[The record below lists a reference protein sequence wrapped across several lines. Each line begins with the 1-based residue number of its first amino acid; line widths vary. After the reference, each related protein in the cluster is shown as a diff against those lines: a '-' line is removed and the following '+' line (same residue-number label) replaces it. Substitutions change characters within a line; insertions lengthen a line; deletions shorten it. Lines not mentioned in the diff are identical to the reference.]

1 MARSCCKTMV
11 AARSQLREAST
22 AACMVAMAVTSADE
36 VGRRGGG
43 GGRGSGPRGGGTG
56 GDARRGYTLPLQLVL
71 RSGGVV
77 REGPEAGN
85 VGGPT
90 NSEFAAR
97 PTGMLVGS
105 GARTWAGCQTGSS
118 ARGQGRDGDCALA
131 DGGVRARGRRK
142 EASSSGEEEVGRGAA
157 GGGVRGQARIC
168 ASVGRDSRLRGKDG
182 RACAC
187 VGAGVREGGAKG
199 VHGRHRRGDKDPA
212 VVRGDEGDGW
222 GNVDES
228 IPASRVVWMGASESA
243 TQSVMAGRVRVIVLN
258 DIASDC

>member
-1 MARSCCKTMV
+1 MS
-11 AARSQLREAST
+11 AARRTL
-22 AACMVAMAVTSADE
+22 
-36 VGRRGGG
+36 
-43 GGRGSGPRGGGTG
+43 GRGS
-56 GDARRGYTLPLQLVL
+56 
-71 RSGGVV
+71 
-77 REGPEAGN
+77 
-85 VGGPT
+85 
-90 NSEFAAR
+90 R
-97 PTGMLVGS
+97 PTMKG
-105 GARTWAGCQTGSS
+105 GSS
-118 ARGQGRDGDCALA
+118 P
-131 DGGVRARGRRK
+131 VRSLWWERTPAAGRRPAAVAGRRSV
-142 EASSSGEEEVGRGAA
+142 ASLLGRRPAVVGLLELAPKPGACA
-157 GGGVRGQARIC
+157 HRCWSWGGGVRGQARIC